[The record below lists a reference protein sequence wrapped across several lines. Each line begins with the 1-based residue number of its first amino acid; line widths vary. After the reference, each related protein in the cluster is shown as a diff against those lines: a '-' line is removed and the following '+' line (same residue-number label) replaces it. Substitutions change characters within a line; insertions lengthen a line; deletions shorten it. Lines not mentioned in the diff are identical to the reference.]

1 MAEHKIKESIEQE
14 LDEILS
20 DEKIRK
26 IVIALGYL

>member
-1 MAEHKIKESIEQE
+1 MAEHKVEESIEQE

-20 DEKIRK
+20 DEKIRR